1 MENMYLD
8 DMYAILDEL
17 NAQIEDIVN
26 EHDNPETVDLIV
38 SMFSQ
43 KAREFVDEL
52 QEEIEKME
60 LIEI

>member
-8 DMYAILDEL
+8 DMYSILDEL

-26 EHDNPETVDLIV
+26 DHDNPETVDLIV
-38 SMFSQ
+38 SMFNQ
-43 KAREFVDEL
+43 KAREFVEEL

>member
-17 NAQIEDIVN
+17 NAQIEDMVN